1 MATMTVTTVDEY
13 LATLDEPKRTTLQTV
28 RDRVREILPNAE
40 EGLTRG
46 VPMYRV
52 GGKSVA
58 GFVAFKAHL
67 TYSPQSA
74 EVMTALADEL
84 AGFAV
89 SKASFQFPVDAP
101 LETTLLRHL
110 IEARLAQL
118 GLG

>member
-1 MATMTVTTVDEY
+1 MTSSAIDEY
-13 LATLDEPKRTTLQTV
+13 LASLPEPKRSTLQTV
-28 RDRVREILPNAE
+28 RERVRAIIPTAD

-58 GFVAFKAHL
+58 GFLAFKNHL

-74 EVMTALADEL
+74 EVMTALADDLE
-84 AGFAV
+84 GFIV
-89 SKASFQFPVDAP
+89 SKASFQFAVDAP
-101 LETTLLRHL
+101 LEPALLRRL

-118 GLG
+118 GLN